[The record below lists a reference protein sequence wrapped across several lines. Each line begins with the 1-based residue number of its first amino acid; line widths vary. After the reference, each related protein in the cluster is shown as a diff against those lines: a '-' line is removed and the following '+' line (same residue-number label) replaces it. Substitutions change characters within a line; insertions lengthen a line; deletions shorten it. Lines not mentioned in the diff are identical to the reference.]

1 MEVLAILVVVVVV
14 GIWYGLFRP
23 VETAF
28 VALDEEVSR
37 LAAERK
43 SINVKRINKI
53 ELTNDEAKQ
62 AEETLARLRK
72 IKL

>member
-1 MEVLAILVVVVVV
+1 MEILAILVLVAI
-14 GIWYGLFRP
+14 GIWYGIFRP

-28 VALDEEVSR
+28 VALDEEVAV

-43 SINVKRINKI
+43 AINVSRINKI
-53 ELTNDEAKQ
+53 ELSDDDAKK
-62 AEETLARLRK
+62 ASETLARLSK